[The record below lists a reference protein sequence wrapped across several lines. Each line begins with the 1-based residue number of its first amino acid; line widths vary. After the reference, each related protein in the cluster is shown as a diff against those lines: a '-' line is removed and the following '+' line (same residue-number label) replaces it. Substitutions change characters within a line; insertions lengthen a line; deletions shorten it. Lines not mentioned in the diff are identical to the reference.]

1 MALAGKKVR
10 GSGDKAKGK
19 VSAKV
24 TRPTASKPKDEA
36 KDQTDSEEEASD
48 NASSSASEAEDG
60 MDVDQSEAESDYDD
74 LARARKLAIK
84 RNTKRGKTA
93 EAEEFSNILSS
104 ILGQD
109 TPDTTA
115 PIMAKD
121 RTREKQIKEEIL
133 NYRARKALIEE
144 KRSLLNKDR
153 VIPTLENFDYE
164 RQLRKVATRGVI
176 KLFNVIKAQQTELT
190 NITKTPTTRTEKVAE
205 MSKSKFLDL
214 LKAKTS

>member
-36 KDQTDSEEEASD
+36 KDQTNSEEEASD